1 MASSQETT
9 SKELTYT
16 DVSWI
21 NSWRQRASGM
31 WAAGVVGLVG
41 GAIGGAIA
49 PFFPVVVGGY
59 SLATAASL
67 MLPSIATFASAGL
80 VSMAAAGA
88 FVGLGSGG
96 AAAVAEEQ
104 EKRAESRI
112 KALGIK
118 MPEPEKSTEEKPVG
132 LFKRIASYINPR
144 AGMIFIAMGM
154 VAGAVFAWAA
164 APAVAAF
171 VAAGAPAAG
180 GAGITSAVIS
190 GTGIASVISSTLA
203 AGGSAMAATASTAA
217 YCIGVMG
224 MFGAM
229 FGVRYAHLTNDLRN
243 VMGGFLSTKFGDKE
257 KAPEQA
263 PQLQMQPVRE
273 LQTPVIDV
281 QVEQV
286 ALAPQHAAKVESRAA
301 QGYTEMV
308 SKQAAEP
315 DCGCHHRH

>member
-1 MASSQETT
+1 MAQADNNTR
-9 SKELTYT
+9 ELTYT
-16 DVSWI
+16 DVAWTG
-21 NSWRQRASGM
+21 SWRQRAAGM
-31 WAAGVVGLVG
+31 WAAGLVGLVG

-49 PFFPVVVGGY
+49 PLLPV
-59 SLATAASL
+59 LAFAYPLSEAAPL
-67 MLPSIATFASAGL
+67 ILPSIATFASAGL
-80 VSMAAAGA
+80 VSLAAAGA
-88 FVGLGSGG
+88 LVGLGSGG

-104 EKRAESRI
+104 EKRDKSRI
-112 KALGIK
+112 KAMGINL
-118 MPEPEKSTEEKPVG
+118 PEPEKSTETTPKN
-132 LFKRIASYINPR
+132 LFERIASYINPR

-164 APAVAAF
+164 APAVEAF
-171 VAAGAPAAG
+171 ATAGAPAAS

-190 GTGIASVISSTLA
+190 GTGIASVIKSTLT
-203 AGGSAMAATASTAA
+203 AGGSAIAATAA
-217 YCIGVMG
+217 YCVGVMG

-243 VMGGFLSTKFGDKE
+243 VMAGFLSTKFGDKD

-286 ALAPQHAAKVESRAA
+286 PSHMAKLETRLQ
-301 QGYTEMV
+301 QGFQKMLE
-308 SKQAAEP
+308 KPEP
-315 DCGCHHRH
+315 DCGCSHIR